1 VENFSDEQLVKNYLK
16 GNDEALEFL
25 VQKYLK
31 PMYNFV
37 FKYMHTAEAAEDVT
51 QEAFLKI
58 WKNIRKFNGK
68 YKFKTWAF
76 TVAKN
81 TALDHLKKKGF
92 VALAA
97 DNNEENPIEKILV
110 GYEPLPEEAMAKI
123 EDAQMVN
130 RAVQRLPEKYGRV
143 LSLYYKNQ
151 LNFRE
156 ISEAL
161 NESIHTIKTRHL
173 RALIY
178 LKKELRQ
185 K

>member
-1 VENFSDEQLVKNYLK
+1 MKNLADEQLVKNYLK
-16 GNDEALEFL
+16 GDPAALEFL

-37 FKYMHTAEAAEDVT
+37 FKYMHTPEAAEDVT

-58 WKNIRKFNGK
+58 WKNIGKFNSK

-92 VALAA
+92 VALSS
-97 DNNEENPIEKILV
+97 ENSEGTPIEKILAS
-110 GYEPLPEEAMAKI
+110 YEPLPEEAMEKL
-123 EDAQMVN
+123 EDAQMVG
-130 RAVQRLPEKYGRV
+130 RAVQRLPEKYSRV
-143 LSLYYKNQ
+143 LSLYYQNQ

-156 ISEAL
+156 ISQILKA
-161 NESIHTIKTRHL
+161 SIHTIKTHHR

-178 LKKELRQ
+178 LKKELRD

>member
-1 VENFSDEQLVKNYLK
+1 MENLSDEKLVKNYLK
-16 GNDEALEFL
+16 GDKQAMEFL

-37 FKYMHTAEAAEDVT
+37 FKYMHTTEAAEDVT

-58 WKNIRKFNGK
+58 WKNIKKFNGK

-92 VALAA
+92 VALSQEDPA
-97 DNNEENPIEKILV
+97 EGGLENILAS
-110 GYEPLPEEAMAKI
+110 YEPLPEEAMAKI
-123 EDAQMVN
+123 QDAQMVG
-130 RAVQRLPEKYGRV
+130 RAVNSLPQKYSRV
-143 LSLYYKNQ
+143 LALYYQNQ

-156 ISEAL
+156 ISEIL
-161 NESIHTIKTRHL
+161 KESIHTIKTRHR

-178 LKKELRQ
+178 LKKTIQR
-185 K
+185 